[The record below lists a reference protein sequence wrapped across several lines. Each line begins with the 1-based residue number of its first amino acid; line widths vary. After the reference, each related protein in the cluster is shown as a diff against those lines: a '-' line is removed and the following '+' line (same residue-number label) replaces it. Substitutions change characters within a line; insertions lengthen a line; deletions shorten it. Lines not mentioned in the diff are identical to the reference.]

1 VAPVFF
7 LLVIGIIEV
16 GRAMMVQ
23 QVIINAARVGA
34 RHAVTLSATLQS
46 TVDTATEYA
55 KNVGVNGLAVTV
67 SPDPATADA
76 SDEITVTT
84 TIDFASVTW
93 VPSPWFMGGKILTA
107 SSVMRKEGF

>member
-1 VAPVFF
+1 VFF

-23 QVIINAARVGA
+23 QVIINASRVGA
-34 RHAVTLSATLQS
+34 RHAVTLSATQQS
-46 TVDTATEYA
+46 TIDTVTEYA
-55 KNVGVNGLAVTV
+55 ENVSVYGLAVTV
-67 SPDPATADA
+67 TPDPATADA

-107 SSVMRKEGF
+107 SSIMRKEGF